1 MTRATVIV
9 GALLAALLAAPLSDG
24 KAIAA
29 AATQAVPSPR
39 SQSIGTSTGL
49 LVTPTS
55 GSASHQQTRSA
66 SH

>member
-24 KAIAA
+24 KTLAA
-29 AATQAVPSPR
+29 AAIHAVPSPR

-49 LVTPTS
+49 PAAPVS
-55 GSASHQQTRSA
+55 GIASHQQTRSA
-66 SH
+66 G